1 MFRLFLITFLA
12 SAHLSINAQIT
23 EGYFQF
29 SIDVEAIDTAMD
41 IRRQAA
47 MLRDSKMDLYF
58 SEGRYRIDYHLGNV
72 STTSIRV
79 DTFKNEALSLTTG
92 MMGNYAYKNT
102 PSSLGFGQMQSDSLF
117 NVQLFDEH
125 AVILGFHCDKAVLER
140 NGVRS
145 TYWYTNEIKIAQQ
158 GVQLINRDIPGFPL
172 SFTTIE
178 NGVRIHYQVS
188 NYKFE
193 IENKDEVFSTDPPE
207 SFNMI
212 EQPTTED

>member
-1 MFRLFLITFLA
+1 MRQLIFTTFLTLFQCY
-12 SAHLSINAQIT
+12 SNAQIS

-29 SIDVEAIDTAMD
+29 SIDVEAIDTAVEV
-41 IRRQAA
+41 RQQTA
-47 MLRDSKMDLYF
+47 MLRDSKMELYF
-58 SEGRYRIDYHLGNV
+58 SEGRYRIDYHLGHV

-92 MMGNYAYKNT
+92 VMGNYAYKNT
-102 PSSLGFGQMQSDSLF
+102 PDAFGFGQMQKDSVF
-117 NVQLFDEH
+117 DVQLFDEH
-125 AVILGFHCDKAVLER
+125 TVILGFHCDKAVLER

-145 TYWYTNEIKIAQQ
+145 TYWYTNEIQIAQQ

-178 NGVRIHYQVS
+178 NGVRIHYEVS

-193 IENKDEVFSTDPPE
+193 IENKDEVFSTDPPAN
-207 SFNMI
+207 FNQI
-212 EQPTTED
+212 KEPTEE